1 MLYGSPGV
9 GNLLH
14 IITELFNLKAGIKLE
29 HVPYRGASEVINALL
44 QGSIQVAFLT
54 PATTVALIQEGKLRA
69 IGFNGS
75 KPFPELPNVPLVS
88 ASVPSISAVEHVG
101 HLLRA
106 GEDAG
111 RDRRQAQW
119 RDPAR
124 PESAGGRQCG
134 GEIGLHSRRAD
145 RRRRR
150 RNSSARKS
158 RTAGEA
164 VKAAGIEPN

>member
-29 HVPYRGASEVINALL
+29 HVPYRGASDVINALL

-54 PATTVALIQEGKLRA
+54 PATTVALIEEGKLRA
-69 IGFNGS
+69 IGFSGS

-88 ASVPSISAVEHVG
+88 ASVPSNPAVEHVG

-111 RDRRQAQW
+111 RDRRQAQ
-119 RDPAR
+119 RRHPAR
-124 PESAGGRQCG
+124 ADGAGGRQCG
-134 GEIGLHSRRAD
+134 AEVGLHPRRTHGGAD
-145 RRRRR
+145 GGILP
-150 RNSSARKS
+150 ARKS
-158 RTAGEA
+158 RRRARR
-164 VKAAGIEPN
+164 